1 MPGTEPLDPAEL
13 ESQISVVAAL
23 NEPVRR
29 GLYQYAVS
37 QAAAV
42 SRDEAAQAIGISRE
56 LAAFHLD
63 KLVELGMLEVEF
75 RRLSGRRGPGAGRPA
90 KLYRPSARQVEV
102 AFPDRRYELAGHLL
116 AQALE
121 ENGPDSAE
129 ALDRAAGQFGAELGA
144 QGRQHLGRRPGRDR
158 LLQQAVT
165 VLQSYG
171 FEPFVDGSEIRL
183 RNCPFD
189 ALAREHRQL
198 VCGMNLALLE
208 GLLAGLRTDAFRARL
223 APEPGMCCVV
233 VSPAAGERSRSAP
246 RGRHTPPSVEP
257 EV

>member
-1 MPGTEPLDPAEL
+1 MPGTEPLDPADL

-29 GLYQYAVS
+29 GLYQFAVS
-37 QAAAV
+37 QPAAV
-42 SRDEAAQAIGISRE
+42 SRDEAAQAVGISRE

-63 KLVELGMLEVEF
+63 KLVELGMLDVEF
-75 RRLSGRRGPGAGRPA
+75 RRLSGRQGPGAGRPA

-116 AQALE
+116 ARALE
-121 ENGPDSAE
+121 ENLTPSAE
-129 ALDRAAGQFGAELGA
+129 ALDRAARHFGEELGA
-144 QGRQHLGRRPGRDR
+144 QARRHLGRRPSRDR

-171 FEPFVDGSEIRL
+171 FEPSVDGGEIRL

-208 GLLAGLRTDAFRARL
+208 GLLSGLRTEALRARP

-233 VSPAAGERSRSAP
+233 VSPTAEERP
-246 RGRHTPPSVEP
+246 RPVARWRRTPSSG
-257 EV
+257 

>member
-1 MPGTEPLDPAEL
+1 MPGTEPLDPADL

-42 SRDEAAQAIGISRE
+42 SRDEAAQAVGISRE

-63 KLVELGMLEVEF
+63 KLVELGMLDVEF

-102 AFPDRRYELAGHLL
+102 AFPARRYELAGHLL
-116 AQALE
+116 ARALE
-121 ENGPDSAE
+121 DNSTQSAE
-129 ALDRAAGQFGAELGA
+129 ALDRAARQFGEELGA
-144 QGRQHLGRRPGRDR
+144 QARRHLGRRPGRDR
-158 LLQQAVT
+158 LLQQAAA
-165 VLQSYG
+165 VLRSYG
-171 FEPFVDGSEIRL
+171 FEPSVDGGEIRL

-208 GLLAGLRTDAFRARL
+208 GLLAGLRTEAFRASL
-223 APEPGMCCVV
+223 APEPGMCCVA
-233 VSPAAGERSRSAP
+233 VSPATGERSRSAP
-246 RGRHTPPSVEP
+246 RWRRTPSSG
-257 EV
+257 